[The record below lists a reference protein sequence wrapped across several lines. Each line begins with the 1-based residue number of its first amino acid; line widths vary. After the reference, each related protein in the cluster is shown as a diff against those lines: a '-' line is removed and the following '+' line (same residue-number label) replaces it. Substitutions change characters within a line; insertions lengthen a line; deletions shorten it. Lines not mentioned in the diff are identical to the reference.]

1 MPQGILGRSFRR
13 RSILSDRGA
22 SLKSLLIWEKPSELK
37 TDKATVGAEGLKGYC
52 G

>member
-13 RSILSDRGA
+13 KSILSARGA
-22 SLKSLLIWEKPSELK
+22 SLKSLLIREKPSKLK
-37 TDKATVGAEGLKGYC
+37 TDKATVGAEGLKGCC